1 MKLLRKIFFPIVPI
15 YYLVSSL
22 RNKLFDLN
30 VLKFKSYNIPIICVG
45 NLSVGGTGK
54 TPMIEYLIRL
64 LKNDHSIATLSRGY
78 KRKTSGFLLANSDT
92 KVGELGD
99 EPFQFKYKFNDILVA
114 VDEDRQNGIEQLLA
128 LNSPPDII
136 LLDDGFQHRKV
147 KAGLSILLTQYS
159 KLYVNDMVLPTG
171 DLRESKSGAKRADII
186 IVTKCPKDLDDIK
199 KEVIGNKLKLSTN
212 QKLFFSFISY
222 QDTICN
228 LEKSIPIDNLAS
240 VHFTLIT
247 GIADSRPLVDH
258 LKSKGLTFDHINF
271 KDHHNFNEKD
281 IDKFR
286 NQELILTT
294 EKDFMRLQNKLD
306 SSKLYYLPIKTE
318 LLNGGDFNKMIK
330 QFVLRF

>member
-1 MKLLRKIFFPIVPI
+1 MKLLRKMFFPIVPI
-15 YYLVSSL
+15 YYLVTGL

-30 VLKFKSYNIPIICVG
+30 ILKSKSYNIPIICVG

-78 KRKTSGFLLANSDT
+78 KRQTSGFLLANSET

-99 EPFQFKYKFNDILVA
+99 EPFQFQYKFNDILVA
-114 VDEDRQNGIEQLLA
+114 VDEDRQNGIEHLLA
-128 LNSPPDII
+128 LNSPPGVI

-147 KAGLSILLTQYS
+147 KAGLSILLTQYN

-186 IVTKCPKDLDDIK
+186 IVTKCPKELDDLK
-199 KEVIGNKLKLSTN
+199 KEVIRKKLKLNSN

-247 GIADSRPLVDH
+247 GIADSKHLIDH
-258 LKSKGLTFDHINF
+258 LKSKGLIFDHINF

-294 EKDFMRLQNKLD
+294 EKDFMRLQNKVD
-306 SSKLYYLPIKTE
+306 SPKLYYLPIKTE
-318 LLNGGDFNKMIK
+318 LLDGGDFNKMIK
-330 QFVLRF
+330 QFVLKF

>member
-1 MKLLRKIFFPIVPI
+1 MKLLRKIFFPIVPV

-30 VLKFKSYNIPIICVG
+30 VLKSKGYNSPIICVG

-78 KRKTSGFLLANSDT
+78 KRQTSGFLLANSET

-114 VDEDRQNGIEQLLA
+114 VDEDRQNGIEHLLA
-128 LNSPPDII
+128 LNSPPGVI

-147 KAGLSILLTQYS
+147 KAGLSVLLTQYS

-186 IVTKCPKDLDDIK
+186 LSQNV
-199 KEVIGNKLKLSTN
+199 LK
-212 QKLFFSFISY
+212 I
-222 QDTICN
+222 
-228 LEKSIPIDNLAS
+228 
-240 VHFTLIT
+240 
-247 GIADSRPLVDH
+247 
-258 LKSKGLTFDHINF
+258 
-271 KDHHNFNEKD
+271 
-281 IDKFR
+281 
-286 NQELILTT
+286 
-294 EKDFMRLQNKLD
+294 
-306 SSKLYYLPIKTE
+306 
-318 LLNGGDFNKMIK
+318 
-330 QFVLRF
+330 

>member
-1 MKLLRKIFFPIVPI
+1 MKLLRKIFFPFVPI

-30 VLKFKSYNIPIICVG
+30 VLKSKAYNIPIICVG

-78 KRKTSGFLLANSDT
+78 KRQTSGFLLANSET

-99 EPFQFKYKFNDILVA
+99 EPFQFQYKFNDILVA

-128 LNSPPDII
+128 LNNPPDVI
-136 LLDDGFQHRKV
+136 LLDDGFQHRRV
-147 KAGLSILLTQYS
+147 KSGLSVLLTQYS
-159 KLYVNDMVLPTG
+159 NLYVNDMVLPTG

-186 IVTKCPKDLDDIK
+186 IVTKCPKDLGNLK
-199 KEVIGNKLKLSTN
+199 KEVIRNKLKLNSN

-228 LEKSIPIDNLAS
+228 LGKSIPIDKLAS
-240 VHFTLIT
+240 AHFTLIT
-247 GIADSRPLVDH
+247 GIADSKPLIDH

-318 LLNGGDFNKMIK
+318 LLNGADFNKMIK
-330 QFVLRF
+330 QFVLKF

>member
-1 MKLLRKIFFPIVPI
+1 MKLLRKIFFPFVPV

-30 VLKFKSYNIPIICVG
+30 ILKSKSYNIPIICVG

-64 LKNDHSIATLSRGY
+64 LKNDHFIATLSRGY
-78 KRKTSGFLLANSDT
+78 KRQTSGFLLANSGT

-99 EPFQFKYKFNDILVA
+99 EPFQFKHKFNDILVA
-114 VDEDRQNGIEQLLA
+114 VDEDRQEGIEQLLA
-128 LNSPPDII
+128 LNSPPDVI

-147 KAGLSILLTQYS
+147 KAGLSILLTQYT
-159 KLYVNDMVLPTG
+159 KLYINDMVLPTG

-186 IVTKCPKDLDDIK
+186 IVTKCPKDLDDLK
-199 KEVIGNKLKLSTN
+199 KEVIRKKLKLNSY
-212 QKLFFSFISY
+212 QELFFSFISY
-222 QDTICN
+222 QDTICS
-228 LEKSIPIDNLAS
+228 LEKSIPIDNLVS

-247 GIADSRPLVDH
+247 GIADSRPLIDH
-258 LKSKGLTFDHINF
+258 LISKGLTFDHINF

-281 IDKFR
+281 IDKFS

-294 EKDFMRLQNKLD
+294 EKDFMRLRNKLD
-306 SSKLYYLPIKTE
+306 SSKLYYLSIKTE
-318 LLNGGDFNKMIK
+318 LINGGDYNKMIK
-330 QFVLRF
+330 QFVIKF